1 MGKLYYFNPDTE
13 MAIANGSPFYTPP
26 ANIVRMAD
34 ELAYLPAYFSEQGD
48 GIWMKQRPSPDFVE
62 SRLKIFNLS
71 PRIFTEQETIP
82 SDLKPEPWGW
92 SPRMASLLQA
102 DRWKP
107 EDKERYSRKIARN
120 CLIALQRALPFVEA
134 SIFPTVCSSLEE
146 IKDSLQDRKVYLV
159 KAPWSS
165 SGKGL
170 LKIQGGEI
178 NVKSGEWIRGI
189 LDRQGYIMLEEFL
202 DKECDFAMEFYA
214 EKGKIRFL
222 GLSLFYSGKNG
233 EYKGNYI
240 GEQEKIEQKLI
251 SYLGETSFVILKQQL
266 ESVLEIH
273 IGSVYEG
280 YFGVDMMI
288 YKNRAGA
295 HQIHP
300 CVEINLRYT
309 MGILALFLSQRYVL
323 KNTEGLFT
331 LTYLPADKAVWQR
344 QLQFSR
350 DYPLCL
356 EFGKLKSGY
365 IALTPVKTDTKF
377 IADLQ
382 LTSCIPLKL

>member
-13 MAIANGSPFYTPP
+13 MAIANGSPYYTPP

-48 GIWMKQRPSPDFVE
+48 GIWMKQRPSPDFLA

-71 PRIFTEQETIP
+71 PSIFTDQETIP
-82 SDLKPEPWGW
+82 PDLKQEPWGW
-92 SPRMASLLQA
+92 SPRMASLLQT

-107 EDKERYSRKIARN
+107 EDKEHYSRKMALD
-120 CLIALQRALPFVEA
+120 CLIHLRHVLPFVEA
-134 SIFPTVCSSLEE
+134 SVFPTVCASLEE
-146 IKDSLQDRKVYLV
+146 ITAVLREQKDYLV

-170 LKIQGGEI
+170 LKIRGGEV
-178 NVKSGEWIRGI
+178 NAKSREWIGGI

-214 EKGKIRFL
+214 EKGKVRFL
-222 GLSLFYSGKNG
+222 GLSLFYSGKKG

-240 GEQEKIEQKLI
+240 GGQEKIEQKLL
-251 SYLGETSFVILKQQL
+251 SYLDESSFAMLKRQL
-266 ESVLEIH
+266 ESVLETH
-273 IGSVYEG
+273 IGPVYEG

-288 YKNRAGA
+288 YRQGEGVYK
-295 HQIHP
+295 IHP

-323 KNTEGLFT
+323 KNTEGVFMLS
-331 LTYLPADKAVWQR
+331 YLPAEKAAWRR
-344 QLQFSR
+344 QLQLAR
-350 DYPLCL
+350 DFPLCL
-356 EFGKLKSGY
+356 ESGKIKSGY
-365 IALTPVKTDTKF
+365 IALTPVDPDTKF
-377 IADLQ
+377 IADIQ
-382 LTSCIPLKL
+382 LTAPAASKF